1 MGGGSKK
8 KIESEF
14 DVFFPAATESARV
27 KQYYTLLQKR
37 TIQALQRVRGKE
49 NEETIQELDRR
60 IFEMYTPK
68 SFSGKT
74 SAEVKFIKAFE
85 EAVIYLHQFIPK
97 DPKSMN
103 VLEFYQT
110 LEVIKKQ
117 QKRTKK

>member
-1 MGGGSKK
+1 
-8 KIESEF
+8 
-14 DVFFPAATESARV
+14 
-27 KQYYTLLQKR
+27 
-37 TIQALQRVRGKE
+37 
-49 NEETIQELDRR
+49 
-60 IFEMYTPK
+60 MYTPK

-97 DPKSMN
+97 DPKTMN

-117 QKRTKK
+117 QKKKKR